1 MLLKIQCC
9 FLKPLFNPSSFILPP
24 GEKGYGLKETTLI
37 EDLKFIHDYIS
48 KDSIAYAN
56 KFIEKLIMR
65 VDQLENFPNSGKIVP
80 EFGSTLIR
88 ELIEGSY
95 RIVFKVNIDHIGIV
109 RVHHSARELRN
120 I

>member
-1 MLLKIQCC
+1 MVKVIWTE
-9 FLKPLFNPSSFILPP
+9 FAIA
-24 GEKGYGLKETTLI
+24 
-37 EDLKFIHDYIS
+37 DLKSIHDYIS

-80 EFGSTLIR
+80 EFGTPLIR

-95 RIVFKVNIDHIGIV
+95 RIVFKVNSDHIGIV
-109 RVHHSARELRN
+109 RIHHSAR
-120 I
+120 